1 MEPNPTGSLHW
12 KDPWKW
18 QWFKLYE
25 MQQACDWIYHLCV
38 HTVCLYLYLIYII
51 WYNMYNIQSYISYTQ
66 HIICKYDKYAR
77 SSFKRLPEPKPKLN
91 SLKLQRSSQ
100 PNSLAKHLQCRWKIT
115 GSAQHIISLCAA
127 CYKSLAAMGVYL
139 EDLEGHNPQYPTI
152 KATKKGVEWCRVSVS
167 YATDYRWLSAISHG
181 WSVSRD
187 GWKCY
192 ITLDNP
198 LIDCTSAAF
207 QFAYHWC
214 SLCIMDSHPGIITA
228 TNTWLLETSW
238 NILKPSIRKLL

>member
-1 MEPNPTGSLHW
+1 M
-12 KDPWKW
+12 
-18 QWFKLYE
+18 
-25 MQQACDWIYHLCV
+25 
-38 HTVCLYLYLIYII
+38 
-51 WYNMYNIQSYISYTQ
+51 SYTQ
-66 HIICKYDKYAR
+66 HIICKYDKYAC
-77 SSFKRLPEPKPKLN
+77 SSFKRLRGPKPKLN

-127 CYKSLAAMGVYL
+127 CFVLASNGSLSG
-139 EDLEGHNPQYPTI
+139 GFGRPQPTI
-152 KATKKGVEWCRVSVS
+152 KATKKCLEWCRVSVL
-167 YATDYRWLSAISHG
+167 YATDYRRLLATSHG

-198 LIDCTSAAF
+198 L
-207 QFAYHWC
+207 FAYHWC

-238 NILKPSIRKLL
+238 NILKPPIRKLL